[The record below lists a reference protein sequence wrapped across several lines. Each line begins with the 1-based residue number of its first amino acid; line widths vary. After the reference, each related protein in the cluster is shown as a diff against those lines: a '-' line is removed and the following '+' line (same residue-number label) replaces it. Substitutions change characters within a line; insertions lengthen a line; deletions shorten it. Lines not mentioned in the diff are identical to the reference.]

1 MLAVDAF
8 SSDAIPL
15 HLITREAV
23 SVYVRALASDGV
35 VLLHIS
41 NRFVDLEPVVSSIAR
56 DLGLAAAVRNDFPDD
71 TANLTASSWVAL
83 ARKRSTLETLAQ
95 NNPDAA
101 WQALAPP
108 AERSWSDQRA
118 SILPAIRWNQL
129 LGKP

>member
-1 MLAVDAF
+1 
-8 SSDAIPL
+8 
-15 HLITREAV
+15 
-23 SVYVRALASDGV
+23 V

-41 NRFVDLEPVVSSIAR
+41 NRFVELEPVVAAIAR

-83 ARKRSTLETLAQ
+83 TRNRSTLEALAQ
-95 NNPDAA
+95 GNPDAA

-108 AERSWSDQRA
+108 AEHSWSDQRA